1 MFLVDLS
8 FLLYLKNL
16 DKFYIVCEFSFLE
29 LFILIELVIFLLL
42 NIIFG
47 LEYWFIV
54 LVVKCLKFVW
64 VSLFE
69 EILNEELL
77 LNKVSFLI
85 FLGVLFGL
93 IMLLNIKF
101 FSDLIF
107 FILEKLMFIG

>member
-1 MFLVDLS
+1 MFFVDLS

-16 DKFYIVCEFSFLE
+16 DKFYIVFEFNFLE
-29 LFILIELVIFLLL
+29 LFILIELVILLLL

-85 FLGVLFGL
+85 FFGVLFGL

-107 FILEKLMFIG
+107 LIFEKLIFIG